1 MLFTC
6 GDAGRN
12 FSEQVNKELS
22 GQAQE
27 NGCLEYAFGRG
38 GESADAERGPFR
50 YRVGGVG
57 GLVSQEYRVLAGE
70 LGQALK

>member
-27 NGCLEYAFGRG
+27 NGRLEYAFGRV
-38 GESADAERGPFR
+38 GESADAEGPVSLSGRRSWRARFP
-50 YRVGGVG
+50 GV
-57 GLVSQEYRVLAGE
+57 
-70 LGQALK
+70 